1 LRSAFEEE
9 ALKGCQQGDALRPS
23 CSVPSGE
30 RDLSS
35 AQIAGAT
42 LDSIVNSRL
51 QGEAEWS
58 SARRC

>member
-1 LRSAFEEE
+1 VWPQLLRSAFEEE

-42 LDSIVNSRL
+42 LNRQFSTSGR
-51 QGEAEWS
+51 
-58 SARRC
+58 

>member
-1 LRSAFEEE
+1 VWPQLLRSAFEEE

-42 LDSIVNSRL
+42 LDSIRFNRQFST
-51 QGEAEWS
+51 
-58 SARRC
+58 SAAG